1 MLELQLLW
9 SHWWTS
15 YSVIYLV
22 IYSMVY
28 SVVYLAS
35 LIDKVNWQQRSVQ
48 KSLMNTA
55 ISIGPV
61 A

>member
-1 MLELQLLW
+1 MLMLELQLLW

-15 YSVIYLV
+15 YSV
-22 IYSMVY
+22 VY
-28 SVVYLAS
+28 SAS
-35 LIDKVNWQQRSVQ
+35 LIDKVIWQQRSVQ

-55 ISIGPV
+55 ISIGLV